1 MNRCCFRLWLLLWLC
16 APTGALALEIGEI
29 QVQSALNQLFD
40 ARIPLP
46 ALAPEELAKVS
57 VKLAPPPAF
66 KEFGLE
72 RSPTLDNLVFAIEYN
87 AEGQVYVRVVST
99 RPIREPSLGLLIE
112 FGWPRGKTFREFTVF
127 LDPVRRLA
135 KQPGDRSKTV
145 LNTPS
150 AAPAPEPA
158 SDLAAAMVAAPPETG
173 SAAPLANDGISEAVP
188 LIAAAPEGVEAA
200 ESASPVP
207 THPAPEPLRIYRPG
221 DTYGPVTSGEGLWA
235 IALKVRPDPAITRE
249 QMMQALFQ
257 ANPQAF
263 GKTGIPGLKA
273 GVVLR
278 IPSWREIANF
288 TGSPVAQQWVEKESP
303 PDNAQPGAAPSA
315 PEPASVAKTG
325 AEAPEVFPLPAPLV
339 LDPVSGITVVNDPLA
354 EAAKVV
360 IEPVQ
365 PSPALVI
372 TPTMP
377 EPLPNP
383 ELIAS
388 LSLPPPEP
396 ALSTPEPVSATPL
409 LSLVVAEM
417 IAGVNPISPVT
428 LAWTA
433 VNGPPVAEKAVAELA
448 PPMTAAPLPVVAPA
462 VAIPPESPTVAAPQL
477 SAVAIEG
484 FRLLAEIEQRLPSP
498 VFELLPPVETPAQ
511 TVIPI
516 AAPPEAPPPT
526 PEAAAPIVS
535 AVTPISD
542 RYGPVV
548 ANERLWDVADRVRPD
563 PAISREHMMQ
573 TLLKAN
579 PQAFSKPGN
588 MDSLK
593 VGVTLRIPTL
603 QEIADYT
610 GSKAAKELLGRQRQ
624 QPAVVAPTTDEKP

>member
-1 MNRCCFRLWLLLWLC
+1 MNRCCFRFWLLLWLC
-16 APTGALALEIGEI
+16 GPTGALALEIGEI

-46 ALAPEELAKVS
+46 ALTPEELAKVS
-57 VKLAPPPAF
+57 VKLAPLPVF

-158 SDLAAAMVAAPPETG
+158 PAPDVAVAAAPQESGNNA
-173 SAAPLANDGISEAVP
+173 DGISPVEPVIIVASEVVEKFESVP
-188 LIAAAPEGVEAA
+188 EAAA
-200 ESASPVP
+200 S
-207 THPAPEPLRIYRPG
+207 APEPLRIYRPG
-221 DTYGPVTSGEGLWA
+221 DTYGPVAPGEGLWA
-235 IALKVRPDPAITRE
+235 IALKVRPDPAISRE
-249 QMMQALFQ
+249 QMMQALFKG
-257 ANPQAF
+257 NPQAF

-273 GVVLR
+273 GAVLR
-278 IPSWREIANF
+278 IPIWREIADF
-288 TGSPVAQQWVEKESP
+288 TGSPVARQWAEKELSP
-303 PDNAQPGAAPSA
+303 DSAQLAATPPA
-315 PEPASVAKTG
+315 PEPAPVMKAG
-325 AEAPEVFPLPAPLV
+325 ADAPEVFPLPAPPV
-339 LDPVSGITVVNDPLA
+339 LEAQPLP
-354 EAAKVV
+354 ETAKVTAD
-360 IEPVQ
+360 PVQ
-365 PSPALVI
+365 PPPVLVI
-372 TPTMP
+372 APTVP
-377 EPLPNP
+377 EPLPIP
-383 ELIAS
+383 ELIVPS
-388 LSLPPPEP
+388 SPPRPEP
-396 ALSTPEPVSATPL
+396 TPTAELVSATPL
-409 LSLVVAEM
+409 LSLVVAEL
-417 IAGVNPISPVT
+417 IAGVNPIAPVA
-428 LAWTA
+428 LAWET
-433 VNGPPVAEKAVAELA
+433 VIGPPVDEKAVAEPT

-462 VAIPPESPTVAAPQL
+462 AAIPPEASTAAAPHL
-477 SAVAIEG
+477 SAVTLES

-498 VFELLPPVETPAQ
+498 VFELLPPVETPDQ
-511 TVIPI
+511 TAIPI
-516 AAPPEAPPPT
+516 AAPPEAPPPN
-526 PEAAAPIVS
+526 PQAAGPRVS

-548 ANERLWDVADRVRPD
+548 ANERLWDIADRVRPD
-563 PAISREHMMQ
+563 PAIGREHIMQ
-573 TLLKAN
+573 ALFKAN

-593 VGVTLRIPTL
+593 VGVTLRVPTL

-610 GSKAAKELLGRQRQ
+610 GSKAAKELLDRPR
-624 QPAVVAPTTDEKP
+624 PAAASPDEKPSPR